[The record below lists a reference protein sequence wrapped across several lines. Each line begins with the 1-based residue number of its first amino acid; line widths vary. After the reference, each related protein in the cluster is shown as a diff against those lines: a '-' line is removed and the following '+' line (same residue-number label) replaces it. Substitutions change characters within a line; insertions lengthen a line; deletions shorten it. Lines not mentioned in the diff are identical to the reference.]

1 MSVSDALEITKLL
14 EMVSSFAGTPG
25 QNQLVVSASAAA
37 TCGIGAMAKTSA
49 ASIAPSTFVS
59 LFASLFAPLSTTNN
73 ATHAASAAT
82 TIATCRTVICDGVS
96 DLKKFVPSFTVIQYF
111 LPLQR

>member
-37 TCGIGAMAKTSA
+37 TCGIGAIAKTSV
-49 ASIAPSTFVS
+49 ASIAPSIPTSLFVL

-82 TIATCRTVICDGVS
+82 TIAT
-96 DLKKFVPSFTVIQYF
+96 
-111 LPLQR
+111 

>member
-59 LFASLFAPLSTTNN
+59 LFASLFGPRITPRTQPALLQPL
-73 ATHAASAAT
+73 
-82 TIATCRTVICDGVS
+82 RPVE
-96 DLKKFVPSFTVIQYF
+96 PSYAMEFQI
-111 LPLQR
+111 